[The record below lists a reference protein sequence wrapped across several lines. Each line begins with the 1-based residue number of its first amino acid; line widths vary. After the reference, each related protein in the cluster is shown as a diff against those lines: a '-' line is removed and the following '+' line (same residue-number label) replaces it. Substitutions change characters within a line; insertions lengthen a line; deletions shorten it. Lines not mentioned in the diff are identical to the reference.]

1 MPLLFHIL
9 IEMLLLLQL
18 NKKTSNSSKGEE
30 QRTTKIHNRDCELM
44 GLTWLLS
51 KNRTA
56 YIHTV
61 SGVLR
66 ALLLNKDG
74 SDPQSCA
81 LNSDGMPLAVDSTE
95 IYDHSS
101 SINLQRPI
109 SISLLLLCFVFYYVF
124 MLC

>member
-1 MPLLFHIL
+1 
-9 IEMLLLLQL
+9 
-18 NKKTSNSSKGEE
+18 
-30 QRTTKIHNRDCELM
+30 M

-124 MLC
+124 MLVCYPPS